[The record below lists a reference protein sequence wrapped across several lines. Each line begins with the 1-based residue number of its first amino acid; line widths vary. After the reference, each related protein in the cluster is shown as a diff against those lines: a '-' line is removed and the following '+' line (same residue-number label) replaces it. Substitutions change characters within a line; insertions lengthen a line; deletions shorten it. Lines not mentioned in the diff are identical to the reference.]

1 MPLDF
6 HRRLLQNPRMA
17 YDEKAA
23 GIVREIEQA
32 LEGGWTNTAHAE
44 ALRLSGGIL
53 NAIELQVEED
63 GPPTSTDV
71 LRLLG
76 DALLAQIRHANVDP
90 APVSACL
97 KRLARHVEAR

>member
-63 GPPTSTDV
+63 GPP
-71 LRLLG
+71 
-76 DALLAQIRHANVDP
+76 P
-90 APVSACL
+90 APMSSACSATPCWRRSATQTSIL
-97 KRLARHVEAR
+97 RPSLPV